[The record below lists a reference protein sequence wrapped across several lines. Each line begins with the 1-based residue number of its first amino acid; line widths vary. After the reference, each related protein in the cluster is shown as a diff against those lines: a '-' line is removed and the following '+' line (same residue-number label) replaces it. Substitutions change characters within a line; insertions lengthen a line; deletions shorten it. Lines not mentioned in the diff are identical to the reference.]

1 MFKLFTG
8 IVTALSLFFTS
19 RAWADPKAG
28 VLMEPDSITLVG
40 TFHGVFGPVLTS
52 DPARGGMGTV
62 TCNGR
67 SYVLHFSGSLAT
79 DELSKLGGKKV
90 VVIGQPDRGPL
101 GEIPREEGGRE
112 GFVVLVSR
120 MPKVA
125 DEKAE
130 EKATLTVRAKL
141 DYEELE
147 SKPVQQVWSVTIHGE
162 TFRLRFLSKELREK
176 AVSLSG
182 ELVRVTG
189 TIDKDGKLMVTQ
201 LLPAG
206 R

>member
-1 MFKLFTG
+1 MSKIIATLVAAVG
-8 IVTALSLFFTS
+8 LLLPASVQ
-19 RAWADPKAG
+19 ADAKTG
-28 VLMEPDSITLVG
+28 VLIEPDSITLVG
-40 TFHGVFGPVLTS
+40 IFHGVFGPVLTS
-52 DPARGGMGTV
+52 NPARGGMGTV

-67 SYVLHFSGSLAT
+67 SYVLHFGGGLIT
-79 DELSKLGGKKV
+79 DELSKLDGKKV
-90 VVIGQPDRGPL
+90 VVIGRPGKGSL
-101 GEIPREEGGRE
+101 SEIPHGEGGRE

-120 MPKVA
+120 MPTVA

-130 EKATLTVRAKL
+130 EKATLTVQAKL

-147 SKPVQQVWSVTIHGE
+147 SKPVQQVWSVTAHGE
-162 TFRLRFLSKELREK
+162 TFRLQFSSNELRDK

-189 TIDKDGKLMVTQ
+189 TVDKNGKLQVMQ
-201 LLPAG
+201 LVPAG